1 MKNHLYY
8 NEMVAAT
15 EYLKTVK
22 NTPHLKELKKEMRN
36 PLLTHSDKWSLA
48 FDYFK
53 AYNLDTKYVT
63 GFVYSQEGG
72 M

>member
-22 NTPHLKELKKEMRN
+22 NTIYLEELKKEMRN
-36 PLLTHSDKWSLA
+36 PLLTHSDK
-48 FDYFK
+48 
-53 AYNLDTKYVT
+53 
-63 GFVYSQEGG
+63 
-72 M
+72 

>member
-1 MKNHLYY
+1 
-8 NEMVAAT
+8 
-15 EYLKTVK
+15 
-22 NTPHLKELKKEMRN
+22 MRN
-36 PLLTHSDKWSLA
+36 PLSTHADKWSLA

>member
-22 NTPHLKELKKEMRN
+22 NTPYLEELKKKCEIHY
-36 PLLTHSDKWSLA
+36 LLMQISGL
-48 FDYFK
+48 
-53 AYNLDTKYVT
+53 
-63 GFVYSQEGG
+63 
-72 M
+72 